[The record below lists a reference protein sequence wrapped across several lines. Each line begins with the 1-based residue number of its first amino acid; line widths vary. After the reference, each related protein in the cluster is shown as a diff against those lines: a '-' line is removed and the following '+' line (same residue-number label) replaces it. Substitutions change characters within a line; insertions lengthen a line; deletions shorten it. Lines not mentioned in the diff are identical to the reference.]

1 MTAGGKNVAPAPLED
16 RVRAAW
22 IVGQCMVVGDARPYI
37 AALVAIDPESFEAW
51 KSTHEVDP
59 AASIAD
65 LVDDP
70 VLRADVQAA
79 IDEANRTVST
89 AESIRRFCIVPTD
102 WTEEGGQLTP
112 SMKLRRNVVLA
123 EHADLLE
130 RLYS

>member
-1 MTAGGKNVAPAPLED
+1 M
-16 RVRAAW
+16 
-22 IVGQCMVVGDARPYI
+22 
-37 AALVAIDPESFEAW
+37 
-51 KSTHEVDP
+51 
-59 AASIAD
+59 
-65 LVDDP
+65 
-70 VLRADVQAA
+70 LRADVQAA